1 MPDSASTASYTVDWS
16 GQGYEELAQQM
27 REFLNLKRQ
36 VDAELR
42 RGLAHG
48 PQPSGI
54 VGTAGQA
61 LVSGQR
67 QGEYAQQQVMAQ
79 ESQRRV
85 AESRRQAQDEQTYSR
100 AERQAKQADSQAER
114 EANAYT
120 RRLKTQ
126 QAQEERARGQS
137 DRQARQQERQAS
149 QAAERTANN
158 TPNVFAGISNAGLK
172 TDKEWDEYH
181 AAIGERYKTALK
193 NNEDLNSAD
202 QRILGNSRTLAGMSE
217 KAAKGGFMSRIIN
230 TIGWA
235 PGVPQAAYMGSMALG
250 EMGLGLG
257 PVGVA
262 AGLGLGGMAALGM
275 GVVNTTASQLMM
287 ARLLAGISAGGSG
300 AVATPA
306 DMALASNVGNIG
318 RGFGLS
324 AADTYKLVPTAAQY
338 NLGKPGTIAG
348 VVAGGLNR
356 AAEGQLTNE
365 QGVQLQSLVTSRNG
379 GDAAATAREFLA
391 LNAAIVQVGA
401 DTHTVYSDILRE
413 GQALRTGT
421 DLTGFAVLD
430 KALQGTG
437 LTASDIIG
445 GGTTSTGVQ
454 RLSQA
459 AMLGMSESDFTA
471 LQQSPQAFAR
481 RLQGYT
487 RGLMQQTGSQSAT
500 EAVLTQAGFIQGG
513 SNADQVLQQIL
524 AGNFQGT
531 APKFAGPPVPPSIA
545 NQAVQQE
552 TIANM
557 TVSTLSLPLMARIGM
572 GAGTAMQGLTNL
584 VNNPGGTIMPD
595 LNLLKQSEAL
605 ANQDVNTN
613 PALAGLQASGL
624 GGIAF
629 AIQTVR
635 HMIDITVKD
644 AAGNTLGTAQT
655 TVGGSSTQTPTTT
668 PGPGPTPNT
677 TIKAPAIPNRTNAN
691 GR

>member
-1 MPDSASTASYTVDWS
+1 MPDSSVSYTVDWS
-16 GQGYEELAQQM
+16 GQGYEQLAQQM
-27 REFLNLKRQ
+27 REFLALKKQ
-36 VDAELR
+36 VDAEIR
-42 RGLAHG
+42 RGVAQG

-54 VGTAGQA
+54 VGMSGQS
-61 LVSGQR
+61 LVSSQR
-67 QGEYAQQQVMAQ
+67 SGEFAQQQAAAN
-79 ESQRRV
+79 EAQRRV
-85 AESRRQAQDEQTYSR
+85 AESRRHSQEEQTYAR
-100 AERQAKQADSQAER
+100 AERQAKQSDSQAER
-114 EANAYT
+114 EANAYA

-126 QAQEERARGQS
+126 QAQEDRARSQA
-137 DRQARQQERQAS
+137 DRQTQQQARQAS
-149 QAAERTANN
+149 QAATQTANN

-181 AAIGERYKTALK
+181 TAINERYKTALK
-193 NNEDLNSAD
+193 NNEALNSAD
-202 QRILGNSRTLAGMSE
+202 QRILSNSRQLAGMSE
-217 KAAKGGFMSRIIN
+217 HAAKGGILNRIIN
-230 TIGWA
+230 TVGWA

-262 AGLGLGGMAALGM
+262 AGLGLGGVAALGM

-306 DMALASNVGNIG
+306 DLALASSVGNIG

-324 AADTYKLVPTAAQY
+324 AADTYKLLPTAAQY
-338 NLGKPGTIAG
+338 NLGQPGTIAS
-348 VVAGGLNR
+348 VVSGGLNR
-356 AAEGQLTNE
+356 AAEGQLTND
-365 QGVQLQSLVTSRNG
+365 QGVQLQALVTSRNG
-379 GDAAATAREFLA
+379 GDATATAREFLA

-413 GQALRTGT
+413 GQALRAGT

-459 AMLGMSESDFTA
+459 AMLGMSETDFTA
-471 LQQSPQAFAR
+471 LQRSPQAFAQ
-481 RLQGYT
+481 RLQGYA

-500 EAVLTQAGFIQGG
+500 EAVLTQSGFIAGG
-513 SNADQVLQQIL
+513 TNADEVLQQIL
-524 AGNFQGT
+524 QGNYQGT
-531 APKFAGPPVPPSIA
+531 APKFAGPPVPASIA

-557 TVSTLSLPLMARIGM
+557 TVSTMSLPLMARIGT
-572 GAGTAMQGLTNL
+572 GTGTAMQGLTNL
-584 VNNPGGTIMPD
+584 VNNPAGTIMPD

-605 ANQDVNTN
+605 ANQDVSTN

-668 PGPGPTPNT
+668 PGPGPTGNVT
-677 TIKAPAIPNRTNAN
+677 TRPGATPTPTNLN